1 MTGPRVL
8 LTGASAGIGMA
19 LADHYAKQGAT
30 LGLVARRTDRL
41 EAAKAGWEAAGAKV
55 FIHAGDVRDAARMGE
70 IARAFWNQAGGVDIV
85 IANAGISESDGL
97 RQGDPKP
104 ASDVIAVNV
113 QGAINT
119 LLPVIPLMLERE
131 SGRVVAIGSV
141 AGFRG
146 LPGKGAYSASK
157 AAVKTLMDAW
167 RVQLRGSGVSVTT
180 ICPGYVES
188 ELTDGNTYPMPFL
201 MPANKAARLISHAID
216 RRASTYIFPWQMRWI
231 VPLLRTLPDALLSP
245 MTGRR

>member
-1 MTGPRVL
+1 MTGQRVL
-8 LTGASAGIGMA
+8 ITGASAGIGMA
-19 LADHYAKQGAT
+19 LAAYYARQGAT

-41 EAAKAGWEAAGAKV
+41 DVAKTKLESAGGKV
-55 FIHAGDVRDAARMGE
+55 FLHAADVRDAARMTAV
-70 IARAFWNQAGGVDIV
+70 ARAFWDEAGGVDIA

-97 RQGDPKP
+97 RQGDPKS

-113 QGAINT
+113 QGVINT
-119 LLPVIPLMLERE
+119 LLPLIPPMLERKQ
-131 SGRVVAIGSV
+131 GHVVAIGSV

-167 RVQLRGSGVSVTT
+167 RVQLRGSGVHVTT

-188 ELTDGNTYPMPFL
+188 ELTQGNTYPMPFL
-201 MPANKAARLISHAID
+201 MGADKAAQLTGQAID
-216 RRASTYIFPWQMRWI
+216 GRAATYIFPWQMRI
-231 VPLLRTLPDALLSP
+231 LVPLLKILPDMLLTP
-245 MTGRR
+245 MTGRK